1 LERTDLSAVGTRSTG
16 EAPIALSLLDR
27 RAAAELKKVGALTEE
42 AACQITL
49 GSAAVGVIDDAI
61 TEVIAIDVYF
71 HTEGGRIAQ
80 TPARILCAIVDL
92 HRDGNGYDL
101 IIGDEH
107 IAEYNLLTFMQDPD
121 AWTSIREVSNYAFV
135 YPRTSDFELGAK
147 FESGVETEILVRVGL
162 ELPLDQNSF

>member
-1 LERTDLSAVGTRSTG
+1 MIVLDTGTRSTG

-27 RAAAELKKVGALTEE
+27 RAATELKKVGALTEE

-92 HRDGNGYDL
+92 HRDGNGYDSG
-101 IIGDEH
+101 IP
-107 IAEYNLLTFMQDPD
+107 LLVGAD
-121 AWTSIREVSNYAFV
+121 AS
-135 YPRTSDFELGAK
+135 PC
-147 FESGVETEILVRVGL
+147 GVGGVKLCVC
-162 ELPLDQNSF
+162 LPSHF